1 MKRTQKKNKRKNRNQ
16 NNQNQRVKV
25 WIVPKGNWM
34 PPRVRTEL
42 VFDLFYPSPPT
53 TVVAPYATEILNC
66 SNPNQVTTVSTALP
80 GYVSFSA
87 TYRKYQMVSFHAL
100 FTVCN
105 NENFD
110 IEMFIAGDNSLPAAL
125 LNPTPWF
132 SQGNKY
138 CKTKSLSAKGGM
150 DKGTLSLKLRQSDFG
165 GVSALPVSCYLEGT
179 TDNSSPPAN
188 NVYMFYGYRN
198 TGLATV
204 TAPTFKIRITMCLE
218 FYEFQ
223 SPSS

>member
-1 MKRTQKKNKRKNRNQ
+1 MKRTQKKSKRIIRNP
-16 NNQNQRVKV
+16 NNQGTRLRV

-34 PPRVRTEL
+34 PPRIRTQL
-42 VFDLFYPSPPT
+42 VFDLLYTSPPT

-66 SNPNQVTTVSTALP
+66 SNPNQVTTVSTVLP
-80 GYVSFSA
+80 GYVSLA
-87 TYRKYQMVSFHAL
+87 LMYRKYIMVSFHAL

-105 NENFD
+105 NETFD
-110 IEMFIAGDNSLPAAL
+110 IEIFLAGDNSLPVAL
-125 LNPTPWF
+125 TNPTPWF

-138 CKTKSLSAKGGM
+138 CRTKMLSGKGGM
-150 DKGTLSLKLRQSDFG
+150 DKGTLSLTLRQSDFG

-179 TDNSSPPAN
+179 TDNTSPPAN

-204 TAPTFKIRITMCLE
+204 TAPTFKIRITMVLE